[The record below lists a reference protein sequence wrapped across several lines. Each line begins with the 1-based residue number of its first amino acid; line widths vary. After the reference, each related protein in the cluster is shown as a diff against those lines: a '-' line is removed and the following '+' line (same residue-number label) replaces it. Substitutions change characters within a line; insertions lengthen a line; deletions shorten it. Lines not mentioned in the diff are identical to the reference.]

1 MSQKRSARF
10 VHVKELIAGGLV
22 LASRALLFC
31 YSRIVAANLHRATM
45 KKGNPEARR
54 YKGTRGG
61 RV

>member
-31 YSRIVAANLHRATM
+31 YSRIVAAAANLHRATT
-45 KKGNPEARR
+45 KKGNPRSEE
-54 YKGTRGG
+54 
-61 RV
+61 V